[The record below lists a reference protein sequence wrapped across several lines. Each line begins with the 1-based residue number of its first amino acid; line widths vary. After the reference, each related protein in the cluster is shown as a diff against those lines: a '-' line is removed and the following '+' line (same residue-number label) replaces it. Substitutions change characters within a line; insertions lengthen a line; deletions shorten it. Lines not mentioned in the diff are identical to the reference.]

1 MKVKVIVE
9 KDISII
15 KNIEINNPIKL
26 TKDFNSRNVL
36 GTAIV
41 TKENNQL
48 IAEFEVNDMDLD
60 LYPAI
65 GFQYKS
71 TKSTKGNKYNDV
83 KLYEVSICNQRNQDE
98 AIKTIRSQIKQSE
111 QL

>member
-15 KNIEINNPIKL
+15 NDIEINNPIKL
-26 TKDFNSRNVL
+26 TKDFNSKNVL

-71 TKSTKGNKYNDV
+71 TKENKYNVV

-98 AIKTIRSQIKQSE
+98 AIKTIRSQIKQSK

>member
-15 KNIEINNPIKL
+15 KDIEINNPIKL
-26 TKDFNSRNVL
+26 TKDFDRKQTIGSA
-36 GTAIV
+36 TV

-48 IAEFEVNDMDLD
+48 IAEFEINEMDLD

-71 TKSTKGNKYNDV
+71 TEENKYNDV
-83 KLYEVSICNQRNQDE
+83 KLYEVSICTQRNQDKT
-98 AIKTIRSQIKQSE
+98 IKPIRSQIKQSKT
-111 QL
+111 L